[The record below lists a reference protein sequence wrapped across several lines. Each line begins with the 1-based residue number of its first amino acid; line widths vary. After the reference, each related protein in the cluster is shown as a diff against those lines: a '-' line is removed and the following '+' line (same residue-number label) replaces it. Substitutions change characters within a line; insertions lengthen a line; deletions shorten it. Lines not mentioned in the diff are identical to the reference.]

1 VVYAF
6 KIGTSGN
13 LSYVSVFNFTPPP
26 QPDYIFNILTNGK
39 FLCIFGNSNV
49 YIAAVGSDGVAQPP
63 ARPTPYNSDPNFA
76 GFAFFGMQI
85 SPGGQDFYPVD
96 SLGVGVSSL
105 GICHYRMNNDGTIQ
119 FPPTDCQTAL
129 SEIPSGE
136 SFGAFGLYLPPSGEF
151 CIRCSKAP
159 LQITALRQCMRTQ
172 LIMAVRSAR

>member
-1 VVYAF
+1 
-6 KIGTSGN
+6 
-13 LSYVSVFNFTPPP
+13 
-26 QPDYIFNILTNGK
+26 
-39 FLCIFGNSNV
+39 
-49 YIAAVGSDGVAQPP
+49 
-63 ARPTPYNSDPNFA
+63 
-76 GFAFFGMQI
+76 
-85 SPGGQDFYPVD
+85 VD